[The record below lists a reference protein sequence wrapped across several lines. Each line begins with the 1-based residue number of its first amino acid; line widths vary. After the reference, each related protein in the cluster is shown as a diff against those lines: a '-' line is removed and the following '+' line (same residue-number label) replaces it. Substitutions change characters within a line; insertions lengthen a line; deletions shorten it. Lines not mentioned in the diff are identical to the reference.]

1 MVCLVSGDALEAA
14 VTDVH
19 GEAVVDHPPDDVVGA
34 ARLYCECVA
43 EEPGVFPDICVDPVL
58 SSLGDRRDQ
67 VNGPVERQ
75 FDVSRRQGLIGVLGV
90 DTGHCQVSRSGMLLT
105 PRAPSTAVEGA

>member
-58 SSLGDRRDQ
+58 RSLGDRRDQ
-67 VNGPVERQ
+67 VNGPVER
-75 FDVSRRQGLIGVLGV
+75 
-90 DTGHCQVSRSGMLLT
+90 
-105 PRAPSTAVEGA
+105 